1 MPRLLFEKGQ
11 RGKRIWA
18 IRSIFSFYSSTR
30 RVARGSPHSGT
41 EGTGVNWKCSKRFAL
56 LAFPACQ
63 GDGICAVLKCADA
76 KGGFKT
82 RLEEWLQELSSLI
95 SFDPD

>member
-1 MPRLLFEKGQ
+1 M
-11 RGKRIWA
+11 
-18 IRSIFSFYSSTR
+18 
-30 RVARGSPHSGT
+30 
-41 EGTGVNWKCSKRFAL
+41 NWKCSKRFAL